1 MTNQTTITTLLKDT
15 RDAGQVPMKQLFE
28 LFYNELQK
36 IAHARRSEWQG
47 NITINTTALI
57 HETYLKLMDTDVE
70 GDLKSRKHFLAAAS
84 KAMRH
89 ILINY
94 ARDRNRLKRGGAMER
109 VSLGNVDLPQDGE
122 FEMTDERTTM
132 LLHLGDALQKLDQVN
147 PGLSQII
154 DCRIFAGMT
163 IRETA
168 IALDISP
175 ATVTRGW
182 NTARLWLNREMTGKS
197 GL

>member
-1 MTNQTTITTLLKDT
+1 VTNQTTITTLLKDT

-94 ARDRNRLKRGGAMER
+94 ARDCNRLKRGGAMER